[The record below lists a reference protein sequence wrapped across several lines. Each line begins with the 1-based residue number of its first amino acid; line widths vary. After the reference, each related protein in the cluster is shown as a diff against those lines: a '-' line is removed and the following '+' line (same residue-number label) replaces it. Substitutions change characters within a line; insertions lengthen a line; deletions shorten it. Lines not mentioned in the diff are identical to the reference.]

1 MATLTYKQNQS
12 PTWDTCIL
20 NFANS
25 DEDFQRTTLMRLNC
39 VPCNFLNG
47 KFDTNLITTNV
58 KKYIVVADSKL
69 IPRGSKMLSV
79 IFRLSKTPQG

>member
-1 MATLTYKQNQS
+1 
-12 PTWDTCIL
+12 
-20 NFANS
+20 
-25 DEDFQRTTLMRLNC
+25 MRLNC